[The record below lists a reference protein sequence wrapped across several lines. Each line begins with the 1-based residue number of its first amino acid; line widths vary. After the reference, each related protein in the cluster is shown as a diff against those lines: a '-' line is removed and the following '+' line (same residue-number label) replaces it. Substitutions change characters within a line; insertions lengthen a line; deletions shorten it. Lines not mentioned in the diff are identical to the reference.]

1 MKTKHWI
8 FFLGTV
14 SSPLLIDSAY
24 AQSAERWEYNLGAA
38 ANTSSKY
45 IGSDDAE
52 YFLFPVFEA
61 AYHIDKSSKYYAGTI
76 RGFGVETK
84 IEEVSLGIGL
94 SYRYGLYGAA
104 KDVGLSDEDPV
115 ELQGMIDPGGTVTL
129 KPYISVDVE
138 DWDLALELDKG
149 LESDNEGWTAKL
161 SLTYEH
167 FFSQDMIGTFG
178 FQMTWADEKFVN
190 DYFGVSE
197 LEVTPTR
204 AAYTG
209 EAGLYSYGVM
219 AEAVY
224 MLSEQ
229 SVIFST
235 VGLNFLSDDIQNSSL
250 VKNELQPEITVGYTY
265 FF

>member
-8 FFLGTV
+8 F
-14 SSPLLIDSAY
+14 LLTSISTLNMHDVA
-24 AQSAERWEYNLGAA
+24 AEGAERWEYNLGAA

-45 IGSDDAE
+45 IGSDEAE

-76 RGFGVETK
+76 RGFGIETK
-84 IEEVSLGIGL
+84 VDEVSLGIGL

-104 KDVGLSDEDPV
+104 KDIGLSNEDPV

-129 KPYISVDVE
+129 RPYISVDVE

-149 LESDNEGWTAKL
+149 LEKNNEGYTAKL
-161 SLTYEH
+161 SLSYEH
-167 FFSQDMIGTFG
+167 FFNQDMIGTIG
-178 FQMTWADEKFVN
+178 FQVTWADENFIN

-197 LEVTPTR
+197 QEVAPNR
-204 AAYTG
+204 AAYSG
-209 EAGLYSYGVM
+209 EDGLYSYGVM
-219 AEAVY
+219 GEAVY

-235 VGLNFLSDDIQNSSL
+235 ISLNFLSDDVQSSSL

>member
-1 MKTKHWI
+1 MKAKYWMRILT
-8 FFLGTV
+8 LT
-14 SSPLLIDSAY
+14 SPLLLLNSVQAE
-24 AQSAERWEYNLGAA
+24 SAERWEYNLGAA

-84 IEEVSLGIGL
+84 VEEVSLGIGL

-104 KDVGLSDEDPV
+104 KDIGLSDEDPE

-129 KPYISVDVE
+129 KPYISVNVE
-138 DWDLALELDKG
+138 EWDLALEFDKG
-149 LESDNEGWTAKL
+149 LEKDNEGWTAKL
-161 SLTYEH
+161 SLSYEH
-167 FFSQDMIGTFG
+167 FFSQNMIGTIG
-178 FQMTWADEKFVN
+178 FHVSWADEKFID

-204 AAYTG
+204 TAYTG

-229 SVIFST
+229 SVIFSMI
-235 VGLNFLSDDIQNSSL
+235 GLNLLSDDVQNSSL
-250 VKNELQPEITVGYTY
+250 VKNDLQPEITVGYTY